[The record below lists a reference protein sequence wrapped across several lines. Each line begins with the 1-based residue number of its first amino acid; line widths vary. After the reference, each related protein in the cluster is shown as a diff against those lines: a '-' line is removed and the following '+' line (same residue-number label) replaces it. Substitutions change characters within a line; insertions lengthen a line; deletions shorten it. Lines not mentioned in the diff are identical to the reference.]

1 MPEPGADAMPA
12 AGRVGTL
19 PAPESSSAPEEV
31 ALGFDYGTRR
41 IGVAIGNTVSATARP
56 LIVITAGD
64 RHTWGA
70 IATLIDRWKPGVL
83 VVGIARYSDGT
94 AHAMTDR
101 CERFARRLRG
111 RFGLPVARVDERY
124 SSAAAGGAN
133 ARDDEAAAVILRQWL
148 DERLR

>member
-1 MPEPGADAMPA
+1 MPEAGADAMPA

-19 PAPESSSAPEEV
+19 SASGAVVAEV
-31 ALGFDYGTRR
+31 VLGFDYGTRR
-41 IGVAIGNTVSATARP
+41 IGVAIGNTVSAAARP

-70 IATLIDRWKPGVL
+70 IATLIDQWKPGLL

-94 AHAMTDR
+94 PHAMTDR

-124 SSAAAGGAN
+124 SSAAAGGAG
-133 ARDDEAAAVILRQWL
+133 ARDDQAAAVILQQWL
-148 DERLR
+148 DERAGP

>member
-19 PAPESSSAPEEV
+19 STSDPSAMPEV
-31 ALGFDYGTRR
+31 VLGFDYGTRR
-41 IGVAIGNTVSATARP
+41 IGVAVGNTVSAAARP

-70 IATLIDRWKPGVL
+70 IATLIDQWKPALL

-94 AHAMTDR
+94 PHAMTDR

-124 SSAAAGGAN
+124 SSAVAGGAN
-133 ARDDEAAAVILRQWL
+133 ARDDRAAAVILQQWL
-148 DERLR
+148 DERAGG